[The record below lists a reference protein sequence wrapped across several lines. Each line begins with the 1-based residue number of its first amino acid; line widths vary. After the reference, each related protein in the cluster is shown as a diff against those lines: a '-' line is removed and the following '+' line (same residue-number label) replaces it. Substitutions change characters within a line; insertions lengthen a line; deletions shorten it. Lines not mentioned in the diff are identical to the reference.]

1 MNPGKGI
8 AALAACL
15 MASALHAQTWERYF
29 GLGLHEGGGIAI
41 ADLNL
46 DGKSEAII
54 RNCGLSPYY
63 GYCSSNALALL
74 DSDSTGRL
82 DVRSVAMLPVA
93 NMGNPIIWSR
103 PGFVDRVAVAVN
115 LDTPQAE
122 VLILGG
128 VPLQVLRVIPTPMVY
143 KLIAIADVDADGEQ
157 EIVTLARHSN
167 WGTKNPT
174 VFDYQ
179 TGAVEWTSQT
189 NARDVVVGQFDAD
202 PALELV
208 VAATPSQIIDGA
220 THAVEWSY
228 AGGLGDRLLVGRFG
242 VADRLGFAVVDSYG
256 LQIFQ
261 SQPYSPVS
269 EITFSS
275 VGSQTAAVVRVVP
288 GGADQIAVGNAEW
301 SSSVVIYDPRSSA
314 IVRRIGD
321 GDSRVDATAIG
332 AGDLDGDGRIELVI
346 TASYTSGPSAKRI
359 SAVDLGTSGSDY
371 AHTGVR
377 GPFSPLARGDLEGS
391 GNRGQVAVL
400 DQGAD
405 QHRSGQ
411 TVSVL
416 DVNTGAM
423 LRSRTIA
430 DRAPWMPLIPLVATG
445 QLDAD
450 VQQEIV
456 IASQEVYGGFVMALD
471 GRTLAQQ
478 WRVGS
483 QTDTSVLGG
492 DMPTGLGLI
501 DVNGDG
507 REDVVVGTADGR
519 IVALNGANGAVL
531 WTSITL
537 SGVRSGSLGVY
548 RAASGAPHA
557 IVARGEA
564 LYLFDLAS
572 RLLVASIN
580 TTTETQAIRQWGSG
594 ASCRIAAMDRYAAV
608 SLHRCDTLAQ
618 VGQRLLPPNTTFFL
632 PMDSAGNRFLAGSAG
647 YLYDVDANGDATIVS
662 KPLGMDLGI
671 GNQAAVDVDAS
682 GRADVVIGSNYLVTR
697 VQVAAPDQLF
707 ANGFD

>member
-1 MNPGKGI
+1 MNLGKGM
-8 AALAACL
+8 AALVACL
-15 MASALHAQTWERYF
+15 MASALHAQTWEHYF
-29 GLGLHEGGGIAI
+29 GLKFLAVGGIAV

-46 DGKSEAII
+46 DGKPEAII
-54 RNCGLSPYY
+54 RDCGPSFEYGNCN
-63 GYCSSNALALL
+63 SNVLALL
-74 DSDSTGRL
+74 NSDSTGRL
-82 DVRSVAMLPVA
+82 DVRSVAILPVVD
-93 NMGNPIIWSR
+93 MGNPIIWTR

-115 LDTPQAE
+115 LGTPQAE

-128 VPLQVLRVIPTPMVY
+128 VPLQVLKVIPAPMVY
-143 KLIAIADVDADGEQ
+143 KLIAIDDVDADGEA
-157 EIVTLARHSN
+157 EIVAITGSVGWMSTYL
-167 WGTKNPT
+167 TI
-174 VFDYQ
+174 FDYR
-179 TGAVEWTSQT
+179 TGDVEWTSQT
-189 NARDVVVGQFDAD
+189 EVRDVVVGQFDAD

-208 VAATPSQIIDGA
+208 VTATSGQVIDGA

-228 AGGLGDRLLVGRFG
+228 AGGFGDRLLVGRFG
-242 VADRLGFAVVDSYG
+242 ATDKLGFAAANSSR

-269 EITFSS
+269 EISFPY
-275 VGSQTAAVVRVVP
+275 GASQTAAVVRVVP
-288 GGADQIAVGNAEW
+288 GGADQIAVANAE
-301 SSSVVIYDPRSSA
+301 SVSSVVIYDPRSST

-321 GDSRVDATAIG
+321 VDSRMDTAAIG

-346 TASYTSGPSAKRI
+346 TANETFTTSAKRL
-359 SAVDLGTSGSDY
+359 SAVDLGTSASDY
-371 AHTGVR
+371 ARTGVR

-391 GNRGQVAVL
+391 GNRGQIALL
-400 DQGAD
+400 DQGTD
-405 QHRSGQ
+405 PYRSGQ

-416 DVNTGAM
+416 DVSTGAM

-430 DRAPWMPLIPLVATG
+430 DHAPWMQVIPLVATG

-456 IASQEVYGGFVMALD
+456 IASQEAYSGFVMALD

-483 QTDTSVLGG
+483 QTDTSALGSG
-492 DMPTGLGLI
+492 MPTGLGLI

-519 IVALNGANGAVL
+519 IVVLNGANGAVL

-572 RLLVASIN
+572 RLLVASTN
-580 TTTETQAIRQWGSG
+580 TPEEVQAIRQWGSG

-618 VGQRLLPPNTTFFL
+618 VGQRLLPPNTTFFW

-647 YLYDVDANGDATIVS
+647 YLYDVDANGDATIAS

-697 VQVAAPDQLF
+697 VQVAAPDKLF